1 MRPSAVFDH
10 AARTGRKLPVLA
22 LALLLAP
29 LAGAGESSGPGRV
42 FEREAAPVQ
51 GIREAPR
58 AAAEKSTD
66 RIVRDVEKKHKA
78 KVIKD
83 PEVRQIDGRRVL
95 VLRLYDEK
103 KGRVWEVRV
112 DAETG
117 KEL

>member
-1 MRPSAVFDH
+1 MRPSAVIDH

-22 LALLLAP
+22 LTLLLAP
-29 LAGAGESSGPGRV
+29 LAGAGESPGPGRI

-51 GIREAPR
+51 GVREAPR
-58 AAAEKSTD
+58 ATAGRSAD
-66 RIVRDVEKKHKA
+66 RIVRDVEKKYKA

-83 PEVRQIDGRRVL
+83 PEERQVDGRRVL